1 MKKILTKAFILPLI
15 VILAVA
21 LVFFKVKSKTPL
33 EHEVKGYPA
42 KAVEVITV
50 KKLPFRSRA
59 IAYGSVEPAVVL
71 KAKTE
76 VSGKISYIH
85 PALQKGASLAKGT
98 VVLRIEPTTF
108 EFSLDQS
115 KAGLSSSL
123 SSLKQLEV
131 EEKSTRRS
139 LSLATQNLTFGEK
152 ESDRLRSILKKG
164 LISRSAFDAQEQK
177 VLQLRQTVE
186 DLAGKLDT
194 YTSRTSVIQA
204 QINQSKTQ
212 LAQSK
217 DTLGRTEVVLP
228 FDARIGEVLVEKGE
242 YTTIGSLL
250 FEALGTQAVEISA
263 QLPIKQF
270 SPLLMGLGDRALN
283 LQTPSSL
290 MSAVSSINLEA
301 NVSLVGRQ
309 DDAAR
314 WKGELLY
321 IGESIDPTRD
331 TMSLVVSV
339 NDPYGSVIPGH
350 KPPLLKGMYVAVE
363 FFAPPHQMFVLPRRA
378 VHQGRVYIAK
388 DDNTLEIRPVN
399 ILYQQGV
406 LVVVGDENAIS
417 GLKEG
422 EKVIVTDVIPV
433 INGMPL
439 KPTHA
444 KAVELQLAK
453 DALGHNIV
461 GNDLNNTISSDG
473 DAE

>member
-1 MKKILTKAFILPLI
+1 MKKILTKAFVLPLI
-15 VILAVA
+15 VILAVV
-21 LVFFKVKSKTPL
+21 LVFYKVKSKEPI
-33 EHEVKGYPA
+33 EHQVQGYPA
-42 KAVEVITV
+42 KTVEVITV

-59 IAYGSVEPAVVL
+59 TAYGNVEPAVVL

-131 EEKSTRRS
+131 EEKSARRS
-139 LSLATQNLTFGEK
+139 LSIAKQNLTFGEK
-152 ESDRLRSILKKG
+152 ESGRLRSILKKG

-186 DLAGKLDT
+186 DLTGKLGT
-194 YTSRTSVIQA
+194 YTSRTSAIQA

-217 DTLGRTEVVLP
+217 DTLVRTEVVLP

-242 YTTIGSLL
+242 YTSVGSLL
-250 FEALGTQAVEISA
+250 FEALGTQAVEINA

-270 SPLLMGLGDRALN
+270 SPLLIGLGNRPLN
-283 LQTPSSL
+283 LQKPSSL
-290 MSAVSSINLEA
+290 MSAVSNIHLEA
-301 NVSLVGRQ
+301 NVRLVGRQ
-309 DDAAR
+309 DDVAKWR
-314 WKGELLY
+314 GELLY

-363 FFAPPHQMFVLPRRA
+363 FFAPPHLMFVLPRKA

-388 DDNTLEIRPVN
+388 ADDTLEIRPVN
-399 ILYQQGV
+399 ILYQQGL
-406 LVVVGDENAIS
+406 LVVVGGADGTG
-417 GLKEG
+417 GLNEG
-422 EKVIVTDVIPV
+422 EKIIVTDVIPV

-439 KPTHA
+439 KPTLA
-444 KAVELQLAK
+444 RDVEVQLAE
-453 DALGHNIV
+453 DALGHKVSDNA
-461 GNDLNNTISSDG
+461 GDTQDDSSG